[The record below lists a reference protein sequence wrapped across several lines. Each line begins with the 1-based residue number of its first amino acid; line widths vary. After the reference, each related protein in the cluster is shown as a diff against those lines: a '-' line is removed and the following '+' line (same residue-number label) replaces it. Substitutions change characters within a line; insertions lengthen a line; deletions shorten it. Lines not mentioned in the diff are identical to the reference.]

1 MAQRAA
7 ALVVGRHNVGVAT
20 KAAGSADTRASD
32 ADPLDLVEA
41 AADELYGLAPDAFT
55 AQRGELAKQARASG
69 DKAAAAEIAKL
80 RKPTVPAWLVNLL
93 AREES
98 GELADLLALGE
109 QLREAQA
116 QLLGPRMK
124 ELSQQASVAVKG
136 LSRRAAELADAA
148 GQAVTAA
155 VDRDVE
161 QTLRAALAD
170 PQAEAAVSSGRLTRA
185 LAYAGFGEVDVT
197 AATATPL
204 RPGASVA
211 PGGARARRGGTAG
224 SLDASGRS
232 GAAPA
237 AADVAEEAARVAD
250 DAAAGVEIG
259 ESGAPEA
266 VAADHAA
273 VEPASASEAA
283 ASEAPTATESSRT
296 GVGPSRRTESA
307 GAERTRGGCAPT
319 HVKRSAS
326 KATLAK
332 PAPAGTA
339 ARDREAVLEARRAE
353 DAAAQAAHEEAVR
366 AADAATEAAR
376 AAEALVGEL
385 QDRLAQAR
393 KDAVVAARDEGTAR
407 RAEQR
412 AARAAREAAAALRTA
427 LAKQG

>member
-1 MAQRAA
+1 M
-7 ALVVGRHNVGVAT
+7 AT

-32 ADPLDLVEA
+32 ADRLDLVEA

-69 DKAAAAEIAKL
+69 NKGAAAEIAKL

-136 LSRRAAELADAA
+136 LSRRAAELGDAA

-204 RPGASVA
+204 RPGASVT
-211 PGGARARRGGTAG
+211 PGRASARRGDTSG
-224 SLDASGRS
+224 SSDTSSSS

-237 AADVAEEAARVAD
+237 AEHVVGEEVVAEEAGPATD
-250 DAAAGVEIG
+250 DAAAADAGIEIG
-259 ESGAPEA
+259 EAAGAAE
-266 VAADHAA
+266 VADDHAA
-273 VEPASASEAA
+273 AEPASAAGATTSV
-283 ASEAPTATESSRT
+283 APTATAASRT
-296 GVGPSRRTESA
+296 GAGPSQRTESA
-307 GAERTRGGCAPT
+307 GPQRAPAGRAPT
-319 HVKRSAS
+319 QTKRSAS
-326 KATLAK
+326 KPAPLK
-332 PAPAGTA
+332 PATA
-339 ARDREAVLEARRAE
+339 ETATRDREAVLEARRAE

-366 AADAATEAAR
+366 AAERATEAAQ

-393 KDAVVAARDEGTAR
+393 QDAVVAAREAATAH

-412 AARAAREAAAALRTA
+412 AARAAREAAAALRAT
-427 LAKQG
+427 LAKHG